1 MSDCCLPN
9 LGCLSIPVVSTN
21 VAGIPGTNGISPTI
35 TVGTVTTGAP
45 GDPVTVTNVGT
56 ENAAIFDFEIPAG
69 AAGGA
74 GAAGVAGVTRL
85 YTSAFTGNTTT
96 TTINGWQSMGTYTLQ
111 AGSLV
116 NIGDSLVINFETE
129 LLLKNST
136 SSGPFPVRKS
146 PLRRISIASGTSLTN
161 FDSLNALAEPQM
173 TTVSASS
180 ATMSFSYKTTL
191 ELIKVS
197 TNNSAT
203 NFIRKCTYDFTTPS
217 TPSSFSNG
225 STSLLSINTNNPIV
239 FSFDLYQYQLSE
251 ILVKNATIDKITGV
265 IP

>member
-9 LGCLSIPVVSTN
+9 LGCLAIPIISTN
-21 VAGIPGTNGISPTI
+21 VAGNPGTNGTSA
-35 TVGTVTTGAP
+35 TVTAGDTYGVPYGDPANVVNTSANPSAAVFDFYIPEGAP
-45 GDPVTVTNVGT
+45 GS
-56 ENAAIFDFEIPAG
+56 AG
-69 AAGGA
+69 V
-74 GAAGVAGVTRL
+74 AGVAGVTRL

-96 TTINGWQSMGTYTLQ
+96 TTINGWQSMGSYTLQ

-129 LLLKNST
+129 LLLKNTTIFSI
-136 SSGPFPVRKS
+136 RKY

-161 FDSLNALAEPQM
+161 YDSLNALAEPLM
-173 TTVSASS
+173 NTVSASS

-197 TNNSAT
+197 SNNTTT
-203 NFIRKCTYDFTTPS
+203 NFIRKCTYDYTTPS
-217 TPSSFSNG
+217 QPTSFSNG

-239 FSFDLYQYQLSE
+239 FSFD
-251 ILVKNATIDKITGV
+251 
-265 IP
+265 